1 MTTPDALHREAHL
14 SRLDELVHDLEQ
26 STDENAALLLENLKA
41 ARESL
46 FGAMPLEYEVNL
58 ETAAAS
64 ADRLAHGGL
73 RERAQKTIAA
83 LLAEIPAIQK

>member
-14 SRLDELVHDLEQ
+14 SRLDELIHEVGQ
-26 STDENAALLLENLKA
+26 SIDQNCAPLLEHLKA

-46 FGAMPLEYEVNL
+46 FGAMALEYEVNL
-58 ETAAAS
+58 ETAAAA
-64 ADRLAHGGL
+64 ADRLVQAGL

-83 LLAEIPAIQK
+83 LLAEVPSPK